1 MAMMEAQMVE
11 LDYNLVK
18 AARRLITGANN
29 HRIAGMI
36 FVYQQAVALHN
47 RSATNHIVYQ
57 EQYEREL
64 RRMVR
69 EAAVKERNRYR
80 AA

>member
-1 MAMMEAQMVE
+1 MVE
-11 LDYNLVK
+11 LDYHLVR

-36 FVYQQAVALHN
+36 FIYQQAVILHN
-47 RSATNHIVYQ
+47 RGAANHIVYQ

-64 RRMVR
+64 RQMVR
-69 EAAVKERNRYR
+69 EATERQKKRYR